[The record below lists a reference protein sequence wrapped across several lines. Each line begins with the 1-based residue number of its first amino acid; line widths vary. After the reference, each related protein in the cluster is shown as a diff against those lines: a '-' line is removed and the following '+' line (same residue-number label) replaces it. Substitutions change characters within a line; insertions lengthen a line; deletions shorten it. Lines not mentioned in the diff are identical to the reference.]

1 MACKLTLL
9 WNGGTVHTLS
19 LTTSN
24 TNQALY
30 TDTTKPHALEV
41 SLGHASKKRFTF
53 KVPVCLL
60 TAAGG
65 AL

>member
-24 TNQALY
+24 TNQALF
-30 TDTTKPHALEV
+30 TDTTKPHVLEV
-41 SLGHASKKRFTF
+41 SLGESKKRFTF